1 MNAPIIPPES
11 IYLLTGILV
20 LWILSRPV
28 MVFAKQKSKNNPIK
42 NLNPKQG
49 GGIIFE
55 IVINKSDLKDKDL
68 MATVQSLMTVS
79 SNNTAGQVKPGKPN
93 KELELIQ
100 GLMQM
105 GKAGPMAGL
114 LPGSST

>member
-20 LWILSRPV
+20 LLIITRPV

-42 NLNPKQG
+42 NLNPKQQ
-49 GGIIFE
+49 GIIFD
-55 IVINKSDLKDKDL
+55 IQITKADLKDKDL
-68 MATVQSLMTVS
+68 MATVQSLMNA
-79 SNNTAGQVKPGKPN
+79 SNSNTAGQVKPGKPN

-100 GLMQM
+100 GLMAM
-105 GKAGPMAGL
+105 GKGGPMAGL
-114 LPGSST
+114 LPGAT